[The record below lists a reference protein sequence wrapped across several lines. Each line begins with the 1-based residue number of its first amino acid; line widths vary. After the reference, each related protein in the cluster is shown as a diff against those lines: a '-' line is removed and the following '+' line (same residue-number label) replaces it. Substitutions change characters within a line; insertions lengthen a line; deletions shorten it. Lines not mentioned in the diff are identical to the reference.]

1 MTGRLLLG
9 LLGGLGKGMAIAG
22 GGRAVSGLARMALG
36 GKGGRGGT
44 AGGKGRGG
52 RQEESSPLQ
61 EFLRLLPDERAGHDG
76 ERGRCGRARSPEAS
90 LSGMRSEADAASGQ
104 LYSDETALRCLAE
117 HCVSFTE
124 GRVRVRHSALRAVAV
139 PEDVRRQLLEHPG
152 LREATFNPVT
162 GSALLLYD
170 AEILDRPG
178 LLAAALPLGRY
189 LAQSTMEASRC

>member
-52 RQEESSPLQ
+52 R
-61 EFLRLLPDERAGHDG
+61 
-76 ERGRCGRARSPEAS
+76 ARSPEAP

-152 LREATFNPVT
+152 LREVTFNPVT

-189 LAQSTMEASRC
+189 LARSTMEASRCRYSTSSR